1 MKKKNY
7 KKLVVLLMSVF
18 VILASTSCK
27 DNIDLSIYVS
37 EYRSGIY
44 EGEGSNLNLTVYLEN
59 REDPFIIDGFVGEMK
74 KVLVIK
80 LHSENRVINSA
91 SIKLNYDNYECCGDF
106 EFSVLSGKYTAEIFV
121 DELPKTPTVKATFS
135 CGEETVEV
143 ELKSKAVSGNLS
155 YKEILESVR
164 KSDKELVDSLFNVTS
179 VSTEIHIRLISDKY
193 KNYYYV
199 GLAEKTGKIHA
210 YLVDAETGEVLAKKS
225 T

>member
-1 MKKKNY
+1 MKKKIY
-7 KKLVVLLMSVF
+7 KKLVVLLTSLF

-27 DNIDLSIYVS
+27 DNMDLSIYVS

-44 EGEGSNLNLTVYLEN
+44 EGEGSNLNLTLSLEN
-59 REDPFIIDGFVGEMK
+59 RESPFIIDGFVGELK
-74 KVLVIK
+74 KVLVVK

-91 SIKLNYDNYECCGDF
+91 SIKLNYGDYECSGDF
-106 EFSVLSGKYTAEIFV
+106 EFSVLSGKYSAEIFV
-121 DELPKTPTVKATFS
+121 EELPNTPTVKATFF
-135 CGEETVEV
+135 CGEETVEL
-143 ELKSKAVSGNLS
+143 ELKSKAISGNLG
-155 YKEILESVR
+155 YKEVLESVR
-164 KSDKELVDSLFNVTS
+164 KSDGELVDSLFNVSS
-179 VSTEIHIRLISDKY
+179 VSTEIHIRLICDKY